1 MPDPIEPETSGHI
14 SSAVVSVRPE
24 HAAAV
29 SARIA
34 ALPDTEVYAAAGSR
48 IVVVMEAA
56 DARAL
61 ADRLDVIAALPD
73 VLVAAMVFEQAMDR
87 DAVDPA

>member
-1 MPDPIEPETSGHI
+1 MPDLIAAETGGHI

-29 SARIA
+29 AAQLA

-73 VLVAAMVFEQAMDR
+73 VLAAAMVFEQALDS
-87 DAVDPA
+87 DAVDAA